1 MDDLRLC
8 QEPDVV
14 YPEERFEKALASVIQ
29 SHLRGNVASK
39 IVPGFGLDIAIFLPH
54 QIASRVLFVE
64 AKSYRQQR
72 QGGVGFGDKQADLLL
87 SSADQLAIL
96 DSHVR
101 WAFADA
107 MQPRGTTRYA
117 LLTCSEA
124 RDAAMG
130 GASRGKHNNFRM
142 SALTAHRVA
151 WPTFCEK
158 LLAFLSS
165 TSPD

>member
-1 MDDLRLC
+1 MDDPYSC

-29 SHLRGNVASK
+29 AHLRGNVASK
-39 IVPGFGLDIAIFLPH
+39 IVAGFGLDIAIFLHHP
-54 QIASRVLFVE
+54 IASRVRFVE

-87 SSADQLAIL
+87 SSVDQLAIL
-96 DSHVR
+96 DNHVR

-107 MQPRGTTRYA
+107 MQPRGATRYA

-130 GASRGKHNNFRM
+130 GAAREKHNNFQM
-142 SALTAHRVA
+142 SALKAHLVA
-151 WPTFCEK
+151 WPTFCER
-158 LLAFLSS
+158 LRAFL
-165 TSPD
+165 